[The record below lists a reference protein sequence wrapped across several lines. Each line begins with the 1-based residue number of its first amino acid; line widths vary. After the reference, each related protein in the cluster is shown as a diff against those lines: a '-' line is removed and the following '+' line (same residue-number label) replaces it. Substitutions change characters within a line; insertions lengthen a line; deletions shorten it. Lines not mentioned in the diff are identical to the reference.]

1 MTASLL
7 TAPARDAHDA
17 HDETACLEVRDLSK
31 SFGGFKAISDVDFTL
46 RRGTITAIIGP
57 NGAGKSTLFN
67 LVTGHYRPT
76 TGRVV
81 LNGRDI
87 TGIAPHRLGALG
99 LGRSF
104 QRTNIFPRLT
114 VFENVQ
120 AALMAHW
127 GSGRHLFTAAQ
138 PLFRQEA
145 ADLLGAVGLADRGH
159 RPAGTLAY
167 GDQKQ
172 LELGITLA
180 LQPSLLLLDEPTA
193 GMSTRETEHCIDLIR
208 RIVRARGITLLF
220 TEHDLDVVFSISD
233 RILVLQQGR
242 LIADGTP
249 DQVRNDEQVKRVYL
263 GGHS

>member
-1 MTASLL
+1 MSALSFS
-7 TAPARDAHDA
+7 AHD
-17 HDETACLEVRDLSK
+17 TSACLEVQGLSK
-31 SFGGFKAISDVDFTL
+31 SFGGFKAICDVGFTL
-46 RRGTITAIIGP
+46 RKGTITAIIGP

-67 LVTGHYRPT
+67 LITGHYPPT
-76 TGRVV
+76 SGRVV
-81 LNGRDI
+81 LDGRDI
-87 TGIAPHRLGALG
+87 TGIAPHRLGSLG

-120 AALMAHW
+120 AALIAHH
-127 GSGRHLFTAAQ
+127 GKGRRLFALAQ
-138 PLFRQEA
+138 SLFRQETA
-145 ADLLGAVGLADRGH
+145 ELLASVGLADRAD

-172 LELGITLA
+172 LELGIALA

-193 GMSTRETEHCIDLIR
+193 GMSSRETEHCIDLIR
-208 RIVRARGITLLF
+208 RIVRGRGITLLF

-242 LIADGTP
+242 LIADGAP
-249 DQVRNDEQVKRVYL
+249 EAVRCDEQVKRVYL
-263 GGHS
+263 GGHA